1 MCTLQEDPVITYLK
15 TTSLP
20 IEDVAFPAITICGQ
34 GLVKE
39 VVANAINKQFSDY
52 VSEKDTNMTLKN
64 MTQEEKAT
72 KYELFLN
79 ETFSGLGKYFFY
91 VFRIQ
96 IAFTVPLFP
105 NEIPPTS
112 FFS

>member
-1 MCTLQEDPVITYLK
+1 MTSSPKFVGKCKEK
-15 TTSLP
+15 TN
-20 IEDVAFPAITICGQ
+20 AITICGQ

-72 KYELFLN
+72 EYELFLN
-79 ETFSGLGKYFFY
+79 ETFSGLGKYFF
-91 VFRIQ
+91 FLR
-96 IAFTVPLFP
+96 F
-105 NEIPPTS
+105 
-112 FFS
+112 

>member
-1 MCTLQEDPVITYLK
+1 MTSSPKFVGKCKEK
-15 TTSLP
+15 TN
-20 IEDVAFPAITICGQ
+20 AITICGQ

-72 KYELFLN
+72 EYELFLN
-79 ETFSGLGKYFFY
+79 ETFSGLGKYFFFY
-91 VFRIQ
+91 VFRLQ
-96 IAFTVPLFP
+96 IAFMIHITSFP